1 MIQINNIDFKIGTK
15 ELFQNAS
22 AQISPGQKVGLVG
35 RNGCGKSTLFSL
47 LTGVHVPDHGEI
59 SIPQDWKIASVAQE
73 TPALDTPAIDYV
85 IAGDQAYVR
94 LQEQLAT
101 AIQKGDGELIGR
113 LHGEMEVIDGYTIR
127 SRATIIL
134 SGLGFAEKDHKHK
147 VRDFSGGWRMRLNL
161 AQALIVRSDLLLL
174 DEPTNHL
181 DLDAVIFLEEF
192 LQNYPGTLVVISHD
206 RDFLDRIVKKIIHIE
221 DLKFSEYTS
230 NYSGFE
236 IMRAERRA
244 LQQASRERQ
253 LVAVAHMKS
262 FIERFRYKA
271 SKAKQAQSRIKALEK
286 MEILAPVQAESP
298 FTFSFRN
305 PDALPNPI
313 IILEG
318 IILGYGDH
326 IVLNKVKMNIVS
338 GSRIGLLG
346 KNGAGKST
354 LIKCLS
360 GELVPLSG
368 KMQCS
373 KGVKIG
379 YFAQEQ
385 LEHLRLDESALKHMQ
400 LLAPDEKEQDLRTY
414 LGSFA
419 FSGDKVTDPVRLF
432 SGGEKARLAL
442 ALIVWQ
448 KPNLLLLDEPT
459 NHLDLNMREALTFAL
474 QNYEGALIV
483 VSHDRHLLRSTT
495 DTLYLVDDGKVCEF
509 DGDLDDYQ
517 KYLLEKQRKEQS
529 RLRELKQKNSGISP
543 EKKGLSRQ
551 EAKALQAQ
559 FRDETKNLRAEI
571 ARLDDI
577 MEKASLREQEIQ
589 QELADNSLYDPACKS
604 KLSCL
609 LTEQGALRRQKEDAE
624 AQWLELSEDLERR
637 RLELDAKIKGEN

>member
-1 MIQINNIDFKIGTK
+1 MIQIQNMDFKIGTK
-15 ELFQNAS
+15 ELFINAS
-22 AQISPGQKVGLVG
+22 AQINPGQKVGLVG

-47 LTGVHVPDHGEI
+47 LTGIHVPDNG
-59 SIPQDWKIASVAQE
+59 SVNVPQDWRISSVAQE
-73 TPALDTPAIDYV
+73 TPALDTKAIDYV
-85 IAGDQAYVR
+85 IAGDHQYME
-94 LQEQLAT
+94 LQEKLQEALKT
-101 AIQKGDGELIGR
+101 GDGEQIGR

-127 SRATIIL
+127 SRAAIIL
-134 SGLGFAEKDHKHK
+134 SGLGFSEEEHKHK
-147 VRDFSGGWRMRLNL
+147 VKDFSGGWRMRLNL

-192 LQNYPGTLVVISHD
+192 LQNYQGTLIVISHD
-206 RDFLDRIVKKIIHIE
+206 RDFLDRIVKKIVHIE
-221 DLKFSEYTS
+221 EQKLFEYTA
-230 NYSGFE
+230 NYSEFE

-244 LQQASRERQ
+244 QQQAARDKQQ
-253 LVAVAHMKS
+253 LAVAHMKS

-271 SKAKQAQSRIKALEK
+271 TKAKQAQSRIKALEK
-286 MEILAPVQAESP
+286 MEILAPVQADSP
-298 FTFSFRN
+298 FTFKFRS
-305 PDALPNPI
+305 PDTLPNPI
-313 IILEG
+313 IRMEG
-318 IILGYGDH
+318 IILGYGEH

-360 GELVPLSG
+360 GELAPLSG
-368 KMQCS
+368 QMQCS

-419 FSGDKVTDPVRLF
+419 FSGDKVTDPVKLF

-495 DTLYLVDDGKVCEF
+495 DLLYLVDNGKVGEF

-517 KYLLEKQRKEQS
+517 KYLLTKQKEEQS
-529 RLRELKQKNSGISP
+529 RLKELRVKSAGPTI

-551 EAKALQAQ
+551 EAKILQAK
-559 FRDETKNLRAEI
+559 FREETKALRSEI
-571 ARLDDI
+571 SDLDKI
-577 MEKASLREQEIQ
+577 MEKATTREEEIE
-589 QELADNSLYDPACKS
+589 QELADNSIYDAANKA
-604 KLSCL
+604 KLAAL
-609 LTEQGALRRQKEDAE
+609 LTEQGTLRHQKEDAE
-624 AQWLELSEDLERR
+624 ARWLELSEELEQRQQ
-637 RLELDAKIKGEN
+637 ELDSKIKGEN